1 MHPTRPLACAVSIVL
16 LGPSACGG
24 GGGGGAS
31 GSTVPSTTTTTSTT
45 TSNRPADP
53 GWVQGVY
60 QAPAAFA
67 DRCAAPRTG
76 TDPTTGRPY
85 ADAPGSVAWENH
97 WLRAWSNAYYLWY
110 RELPDLN
117 PANYATTT
125 AYFDLLKTSA
135 TTASGAGKDRFHFTY
150 VTSDWVALS
159 TSGVAV
165 GYGAEWAL
173 LSSRPPRR
181 LVVAFVEPGSPAAA
195 AGLRRGV
202 EIVTADGVDL
212 VNANDTNSVNI
223 LNEAVFPSSAGQHRF
238 DVRDPGAVGTRPVV
252 MIAGPI
258 TSTPVQNVRSFAT
271 AGGVVG
277 YLLFNDHI
285 ATAERQL
292 VDAFTQLQ
300 AASVADLVVDLRYN
314 GGGLLDIAS
323 EVAYMVAGGGRTT
336 GKAFERLAFN
346 DKYPATNPIT
356 GASLAPT
363 PFHASAR
370 GFSVS
375 SGTPLPSLN
384 LARVFVLTGA
394 GTCSASESI
403 INGLRGAGVEV
414 IQIGSATCGKPY
426 GFYPEDNCGT
436 TYFSIQF
443 AGVNEAGFGDY
454 ADGFW
459 PQNASGTAQPRL
471 PGCSIA
477 DDFTHELGDPLEGRL
492 AAALAYRVSR
502 SCPAAS
508 GDAPP
513 ALLSKT
519 SGEGLPLTPPEV
531 RMNRILGRRF

>member
-16 LGPSACGG
+16 LGLSACGG

-173 LSSRPPRR
+173 LSSGLAGGRGRPASRR
-181 LVVAFVEPGSPAAA
+181 RDRHRRRRRPGQRQRHQQREHPERGRVPFECRPAS
-195 AGLRRGV
+195 LR
-202 EIVTADGVDL
+202 L
-212 VNANDTNSVNI
+212 
-223 LNEAVFPSSAGQHRF
+223 
-238 DVRDPGAVGTRPVV
+238 RDPGAVGTRPVV

-502 SCPAAS
+502 GCPAAS